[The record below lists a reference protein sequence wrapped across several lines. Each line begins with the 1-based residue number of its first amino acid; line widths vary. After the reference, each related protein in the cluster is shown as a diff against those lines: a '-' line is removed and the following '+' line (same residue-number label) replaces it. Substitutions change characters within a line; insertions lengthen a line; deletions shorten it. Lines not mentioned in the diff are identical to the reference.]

1 MNLYFLDFET
11 TGLNVYHNDVIEIGI
26 KKYGI
31 DDYYQSFVIPKVL
44 PKGLVKYVPP
54 NITKITGINDEII
67 EKKGI
72 LKSIAVL
79 RMYQYIEK
87 TCDRDNPIYII
98 AHNGNSFDFIIFR
111 KLLHYYQ
118 SRVIDNLDK
127 SIIERFQYIDTVLLA
142 KYLFPNEK
150 VNQNAICTKYNIVNE
165 NAHRAFDDVK
175 ALEQIYIKMCSTLD
189 NYEEKEDYYIHN
201 PDQINDKLFV

>member
-11 TGLNVYHNDVIEIGI
+11 TGLNIYHDDVIEIGI
-26 KKYGI
+26 KKHGTEE
-31 DDYYQSFVIPKVL
+31 YYQSFVIPKVL

-54 NITKITGINDEII
+54 NITKITGINDKII

-72 LKSIAVL
+72 MKSVAVFQMYKYIAD
-79 RMYQYIEK
+79 
-87 TCDRDNPIYII
+87 TCDNENPIYIV

-118 SRVIDNLDK
+118 LNVIDNLDK
-127 SIIERFQYIDTVLLA
+127 LIIDRFQYIDTLLLA
-142 KYLFPNEK
+142 KYLFPKEK
-150 VNQNAICTKYNIVNE
+150 VSQNAICNKYNIINE
-165 NAHRAFDDVK
+165 NAHRAMDDVN
-175 ALEQIYIKMCSTLD
+175 ALEQIYINMCTTLD
-189 NYEEKEDYYIHN
+189 NNEERINYYINN